1 VNIAFL
7 GLGNMGSAMA
17 QRLLAAG
24 HPLRVWNRSADKM
37 APLVAAGATAYH
49 SPAAAARDAQLVF
62 SSLMDDNSL
71 HAVFDGPD
79 GVIAKMIPN
88 AIHLCLTTISPTCA
102 DWLAVEHRAHGSRYV
117 SGPVVGRP
125 DAAAQGTLLE
135 FLAGDESAIEEV
147 QPFCKAFAATLI
159 PIAGPAS
166 VANSQKLCVNFFIVS
181 LIEAM
186 AECLTFAEKAG
197 ASPEI
202 MTQFF
207 ERCFAH
213 PGLKGYARRLMDQN
227 IDGTGGFSL
236 RGGLKDVG
244 LMLDAANRVA
254 CPLDLATLIQGKMGE
269 CMERGLGDADWSA
282 ILQATR
288 ARAGLTLKEEP
299 RPAFGQHQS

>member
-1 VNIAFL
+1 
-7 GLGNMGSAMA
+7 
-17 QRLLAAG
+17 
-24 HPLRVWNRSADKM
+24 
-37 APLVAAGATAYH
+37 VAAGATACP
-49 SPAAAARDAQLVF
+49 SPAAAAQDAQLVF
-62 SSLMDDNSL
+62 SSLMDDHSL
-71 HAVFDGPD
+71 RVVFDGPD
-79 GVIAKMIPN
+79 GVIANMIPN

-135 FLAGDESAIEEV
+135 FLAGDSSAIEDV
-147 QPFCKAFAATLI
+147 QPVCKAFATTLV
-159 PIAGPAS
+159 PMAGPAS
-166 VANSQKLCVNFFIVS
+166 VANSQKLCVNFFIIS

-186 AECLTFAEKAG
+186 AECLTFAEKTG

-213 PGLKGYARRLMDQN
+213 PGLKGYARRLLEQN

-236 RGGLKDVG
+236 RGGLKDVR

-254 CPLDLATLIQGKMGE
+254 CPLDLATLIQGKMSE
-269 CMERGLGDADWSA
+269 CMERGLGDADWSV
-282 ILQATR
+282 ILEATR
-288 ARAGLTLKEEP
+288 ARAGLALK
-299 RPAFGQHQS
+299 

>member
-1 VNIAFL
+1 MNIAFL

-17 QRLLAAG
+17 HRLLLAS

-37 APLVAAGATAYH
+37 APFVAAGASAH
-49 SPAAAARDAQLVF
+49 PSPAAAAQDAELVF

-71 HAVFDGPD
+71 RAVFDGPD
-79 GVIAKMIPN
+79 GVIVKMLPN

-102 DWLAVEHRAHGSRYV
+102 DWLAERHRAQGSRYV

-135 FLAGDESAIEEV
+135 FLAGDSSAIEEV
-147 QPFCKAFAATLI
+147 QSVCKAFASTLI
-159 PIAGPAS
+159 PMAGPAS
-166 VANSQKLCVNFFIVS
+166 IANSQKLCVNFFIIS

-186 AECLTFAEKAG
+186 AECLTFAEKSG

-213 PGLKGYARRLMDQN
+213 PGLKGYAHRLKEQN

-236 RGGLKDVG
+236 RGGLKDVR

-254 CPLDLATLIQGKMGE
+254 CPLDLANVIQGKMLE
-269 CMERGLGDADWSA
+269 CMERGLGAADWSA
-282 ILQATR
+282 ILEATR
-288 ARAGLTLKEEP
+288 ARAGLALK
-299 RPAFGQHQS
+299 

>member
-1 VNIAFL
+1 MNIAFL

-17 QRLLAAG
+17 HRLLAAG
-24 HPLRVWNRSADKM
+24 HPLRVWNRSAGKL
-37 APLVAAGATAYH
+37 APIVAAGATAFP
-49 SPAAAARDAQLVF
+49 SPEEAVRDAQLVF

-71 HAVFDGPD
+71 RAVFAGPD
-79 GVIAKMIPN
+79 GVIAKMLPN

-102 DWLAVEHRAHGSRYV
+102 DWLAAEHQAHGSRYV

-125 DAAAQGTLLE
+125 DAAAQGTLLQ
-135 FLAGDESAIEEV
+135 FLAGDSSAMEEV
-147 QPFCKAFAATLI
+147 QPLCQAFAATLI
-159 PIAGPAS
+159 PMPGPAS

-186 AECLTFAEKAG
+186 AECLTFAEKTG

-213 PGLKGYARRLMDQN
+213 PGLKGYARRLMEQN

-244 LMLDAANRVA
+244 LMLDAANRVS
-254 CPLDLATLIQGKMGE
+254 CPLDLATVIQGKMLE
-269 CMERGLGDADWSA
+269 CMEHGLAEADWSA
-282 ILQATR
+282 ILEATR
-288 ARAGLTLKEEP
+288 ARAGLAPKKAT
-299 RPAFGQHQS
+299 G